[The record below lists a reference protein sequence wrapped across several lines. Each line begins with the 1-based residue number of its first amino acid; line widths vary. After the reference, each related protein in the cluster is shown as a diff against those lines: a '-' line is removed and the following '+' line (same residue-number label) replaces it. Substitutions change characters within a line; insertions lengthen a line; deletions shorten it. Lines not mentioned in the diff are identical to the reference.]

1 MRLFNDSSLDLL
13 LPETPIPSGR
23 PTPSVDPAE
32 VDWAGVGGGSLGGL
46 VFFVVVVVLVARR
59 HSERVREILERVSTL
74 LAACTALIR
83 RQQAP
88 DLTPPTPAPSAA
100 PHGRNFTDSF
110 LVQWNARVQQ
120 ARVQH
125 TVQEARSVYV

>member
-23 PTPSVDPAE
+23 PTPSVDPAD
-32 VDWAGVGGGSLGGL
+32 VDWAGVGGGSFGGL
-46 VFFVVVVVLVARR
+46 VFLVVIVVLVARR
-59 HSERVREILERVSTL
+59 QSERVREILERVSAL
-74 LAACTALIR
+74 LAACTAIIQ
-83 RQQAP
+83 RQQSP
-88 DLTPPTPAPSAA
+88 DLAPPTPAPSAA
-100 PHGRNFTDSF
+100 PQGRNFTDSF

>member
-1 MRLFNDSSLDLL
+1 MVDS
-13 LPETPIPSGR
+13 E
-23 PTPSVDPAE
+23 V
-32 VDWAGVGGGSLGGL
+32 VDWAGVGGGSFGAL
-46 VFFVVVVVLVARR
+46 VCLVVVAVLVARR
-59 HSERVREILERVSTL
+59 QSERVREILERVSAL
-74 LAACTALIR
+74 LAACTALIQ
-83 RQQAP
+83 RQQTP
-88 DLTPPTPAPSAA
+88 DRTPPTPAPSAA

>member
-32 VDWAGVGGGSLGGL
+32 VDWAGVGGGSFGGL

-74 LAACTALIR
+74 LAACTALIQ
-83 RQQAP
+83 RQQTP
-88 DLTPPTPAPSAA
+88 DRTPPTPAPSAA

>member
-32 VDWAGVGGGSLGGL
+32 VDWAGVGGGSFGAL
-46 VFFVVVVVLVARR
+46 VCLVVVVVLVARR
-59 HSERVREILERVSTL
+59 QSERVREILERVSAL
-74 LAACTALIR
+74 LAACTALIQR
-83 RQQAP
+83 HQRP
-88 DLTPPTPAPSAA
+88 ELTPPPQPPPAA

-110 LVQWNARVQQ
+110 LVQWNARVQE
-120 ARVQH
+120 ARVQ
-125 TVQEARSVYV
+125 TTREARSVYV

>member
-1 MRLFNDSSLDLL
+1 MHLFNESALDFL
-13 LPETPIPSGR
+13 ESTRIPSGQ
-23 PTPSVDPAE
+23 PTPMVDSE
-32 VDWAGVGGGSLGGL
+32 VVDWAGVGGGSFGAL
-46 VFFVVVVVLVARR
+46 VFLVVVAVLVARR
-59 HSERVREILERVSTL
+59 QSERVREILERVSAL
-74 LAACTALIR
+74 LAACTALIQ
-83 RQQAP
+83 RQQTP
-88 DLTPPTPAPSAA
+88 DLAPPTPAPSAA